1 MKVPQMKPFVGLDE
15 YESIRECFET
25 NWLTEGPKSK
35 QFVSELCSI
44 VGSKYGVLAPNG
56 TLALYLGLRSMGIKE
71 GDEVIVPNFT
81 FIASA
86 TAVSMTGATP
96 VFVDVERDS
105 LQIDVQDCKRVLTP
119 STKAIM
125 PVHIYGGSCNMT
137 EVMDFAKDNDLLVI
151 EDAAQAI
158 GVHWNGKHCGS
169 FGDVGCFSFFAEKTI
184 TTVEGGFVCT
194 DDEEIYKRLLLLRN
208 QGRINRGTFI
218 HPEIGYNFRMNDL
231 QSAIGLKQLEKR
243 DFIFRRKVE
252 NFNLYYERLKHNK
265 NLNII
270 LPKEGSGF
278 IPFRVAVV
286 FNDKGAEVAE
296 FLTDNGIE
304 TRTFFYPLHKQP
316 CYDTGQNKDIN
327 FSSSIELFEHGLCFP
342 VYPDL
347 TKEQIDYICDKIEQF
362 YERAP

>member
-1 MKVPQMKPFVGLDE
+1 M
-15 YESIRECFET
+15 
-25 NWLTEGPKSK
+25 
-35 QFVSELCSI
+35 
-44 VGSKYGVLAPNG
+44 
-56 TLALYLGLRSMGIKE
+56 
-71 GDEVIVPNFT
+71 
-81 FIASA
+81 
-86 TAVSMTGATP
+86 
-96 VFVDVERDS
+96 ERFY
-105 LQIDVQDCKRVLTP
+105 VWV
-119 STKAIM
+119 
-125 PVHIYGGSCNMT
+125 
-137 EVMDFAKDNDLLVI
+137 VI
-151 EDAAQAI
+151 EI
-158 GVHWNGKHCGS
+158 K
-169 FGDVGCFSFFAEKTI
+169 
-184 TTVEGGFVCT
+184 
-194 DDEEIYKRLLLLRN
+194 
-208 QGRINRGTFI
+208 
-218 HPEIGYNFRMNDL
+218 ND
-231 QSAIGLKQLEKR
+231 

-316 CYDTGQNKDIN
+316 CYATGQNKDIN